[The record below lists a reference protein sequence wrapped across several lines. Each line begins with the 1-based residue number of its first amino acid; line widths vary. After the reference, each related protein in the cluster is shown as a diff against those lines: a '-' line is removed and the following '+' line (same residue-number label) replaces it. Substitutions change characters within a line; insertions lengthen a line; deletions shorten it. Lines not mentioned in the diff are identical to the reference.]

1 MINFLSGVLFLLVIL
16 QDSFIVM
23 PYTMKRYILSAEF
36 IKWKLDDPESQKDTM
51 NYVVELV
58 SDEEAKTRLES
69 LIIERMSSK
78 PGWTFEL
85 VNSSFA
91 EFSDESSSSTLP
103 EDLKSE
109 AADEVP
115 FIPDLI
121 TPIQPG
127 EEIPVNTPDPGQ
139 EILPDQEKSEDTIDP
154 DQIQS

>member
-1 MINFLSGVLFLLVIL
+1 
-16 QDSFIVM
+16 
-23 PYTMKRYILSAEF
+23 MKRYILSAEF

-91 EFSDESSSSTLP
+91 EFSDESSSTTLP
-103 EDLKSE
+103 EDLKKEPVSE
-109 AADEVP
+109 ES

-127 EEIPVNTPDPGQ
+127 QEISVNITDEGQ
-139 EILPDQEKSEDTIDP
+139 EILPDQENGEDNIDP
-154 DQIQS
+154 EQIQA